1 MENGRAV
8 TTSILGK
15 LKDLLRRQTRLGR
28 LLWLRSALLCLH
40 NLWVFYPL
48 RRLYNL
54 LYYIYLIKVR
64 KYQPLKL
71 EGNIKNGV
79 FYLCLVENDKGT
91 LLFKIPHLNSR
102 YSYSLYRNLRD
113 LKTFDEYSR
122 MLKSLPDDPILGKH
136 LPRVKEVKRGGAYW
150 SSYVKGYN
158 LIVVRDML
166 LNCRS
171 LPVDLKPT
179 ELIHAIDELLQ
190 KLQEFKDS
198 NGQIVGDWGIHNLI
212 YDKVN
217 HRVLNVDLEGFFL
230 YRDGSFQVDIL
241 YTQALLWLDSLKEM
255 LRIQEKQIPED
266 IAILKTLSLVDFA
279 TKSTVAYSGRGFP
292 SGYHSLMLRGRFFRG
307 QRECAIRLATVPY
320 DFTGKVVLDL
330 GCNCGGMIH
339 CLADKISAGIGVDR
353 DSKYIN
359 AANAI
364 KSLNGDYNLNFFV
377 LDLDR
382 DNLSTIDSFM
392 LDKRVDICFL
402 LSICMWLKN
411 WKRVITQSSRIADT
425 LLFESNGDNQQQ
437 KEQVEFLHQLFTSVE
452 LIDSESHDDLVQSK
466 RALYLCHG
474 VRDGQ
479 SLETK

>member
-1 MENGRAV
+1 
-8 TTSILGK
+8 
-15 LKDLLRRQTRLGR
+15 
-28 LLWLRSALLCLH
+28 
-40 NLWVFYPL
+40 
-48 RRLYNL
+48 
-54 LYYIYLIKVR
+54 
-64 KYQPLKL
+64 
-71 EGNIKNGV
+71 
-79 FYLCLVENDKGT
+79 
-91 LLFKIPHLNSR
+91 
-102 YSYSLYRNLRD
+102 
-113 LKTFDEYSR
+113 
-122 MLKSLPDDPILGKH
+122 
-136 LPRVKEVKRGGAYW
+136 
-150 SSYVKGYN
+150 
-158 LIVVRDML
+158 
-166 LNCRS
+166 
-171 LPVDLKPT
+171 VDLKPT

-212 YDKVN
+212 YDKVT
-217 HRVLNVDLEGFFL
+217 HRILNVDLEGFFL
-230 YRDGSFQVDIL
+230 YRDGRFQVDIL
-241 YTQALLWLDSLKEM
+241 YTQALLWLDFLKEM

-292 SGYHSLMLRGRFFRG
+292 SGYHSLMLRDKSFRG
-307 QRECAIRLATVPY
+307 QRECATRLATVPY
-320 DFTGKVVLDL
+320 DFTNKVVLDL

-339 CLADKISAGIGVDR
+339 CIADRILTGVGIDR

-364 KSLNGDYNLNFFV
+364 KSLNGANNLNFFV

-437 KEQVEFLHQLFTSVE
+437 REQVEFLNQLFGSVE
-452 LIDSESHDDLVQSK
+452 LIDSESHDDFVQSK

-474 VRDGQ
+474 VHDGQ
-479 SLETK
+479 LLETNRS